1 MTGTNDNRPDFRQ
14 MIEDSKKH
22 QWQIVL
28 VYKFDRFSRN
38 KYETTKHKKTLKD
51 NGVKVVSATEYIPD
65 SPEAIILESMFE
77 GYAEYYSAELS
88 QKIRR
93 GMRETRLKE
102 LYHGGGL
109 PYGYK
114 INKQKIVIDES
125 EAEIVRYIY
134 QEYAKGIYVREIID
148 NLNDKCI
155 YHKGKP
161 FAQNTIYGI
170 LKNEKY
176 SGVYRY
182 KDEVF
187 YKTYPQIISPD
198 IYSVVR
204 LKIDKNRYGKRS
216 VKTEYL
222 LRSKLT
228 CGYCGRPIVAETGTA
243 KNGNVIR
250 YYKCKGRK
258 TDHNGCL
265 KSQVRKEF
273 LEELITNA
281 IIKEMSKP
289 DIINK
294 IVATL
299 LKIQEKAT
307 INHTLSMLIN
317 EKRKVDKALDNI
329 VKAIENGASTR
340 TTIQRLKELEQQQD
354 NLEKEIIIERS
365 RHQIKI
371 SENEMRKFYKEA
383 LKFEPKM
390 LIEQLVKEIILYE
403 DKVKIIFNNPTRLD
417 LDESQGF
424 SFGLIAGN
432 LHYKKPNT
440 PKLKTKKM
448 LIEMFIC

>member
-1 MTGTNDNRPDFRQ
+1 
-14 MIEDSKKH
+14 
-22 QWQIVL
+22 
-28 VYKFDRFSRN
+28 
-38 KYETTKHKKTLKD
+38 
-51 NGVKVVSATEYIPD
+51 
-65 SPEAIILESMFE
+65 MFE

-114 INKQKIVIDES
+114 LNQQKIIIDEN
-125 EAEIVRYIY
+125 EAEIVRYIF
-134 QEYAKGIYVREIID
+134 QEYAKGTYVREIID
-148 NLNDKCI
+148 NLNNKCI

-187 YKTYPQIISPD
+187 YNTYPQIISTE
-198 IYSVVR
+198 IYSIVR
-204 LKIDKNRYGKRS
+204 SKIDKNRYGKRS

-222 LRSKLT
+222 LRSKVT

-243 KNGNVIR
+243 KNGSVIR

-258 TDHNGCL
+258 IDHNGCL
-265 KSQVRKEF
+265 KSQVRKEY
-273 LEELITNA
+273 LEELIINA

-289 DIINK
+289 EVINK
-294 IVATL
+294 IVPTL
-299 LKIQEKAT
+299 LKMQENT
-307 INHTLSMLIN
+307 MMNQTLSMLTK
-317 EKRKVDKALDNI
+317 EKSKVDKALNNI

-354 NLEKEIIIERS
+354 NLEKEIIIEKS
-365 RHQIKI
+365 RQQTKI
-371 SENEMRKFYKEA
+371 SESEMRKFYIEA
-383 LKFEPKM
+383 LKLEPKM
-390 LIEQLVKEIILYE
+390 LIDHLVKEIILYE
-403 DKVKIIFNNPTRLD
+403 DKVKIIFNNPTRLN

-424 SFGLIAGN
+424 SFCSIIGH
-432 LHYKKPNT
+432 LHYKKPNA
-440 PKLKTKKM
+440 PKLNTKKM
-448 LIEMFIC
+448 LIEMYIC